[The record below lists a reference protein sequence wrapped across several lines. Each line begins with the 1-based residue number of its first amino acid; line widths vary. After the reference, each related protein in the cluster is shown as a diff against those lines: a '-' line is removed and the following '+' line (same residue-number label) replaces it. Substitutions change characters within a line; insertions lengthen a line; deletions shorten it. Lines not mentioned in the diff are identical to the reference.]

1 MPDIPVLGNYRAGS
15 SVIHRLDP
23 RTKLLAAL
31 ALIFITLAAQTFS
44 ALGAL
49 TLFVLACVLLAEIP
63 IGDALKSIAP
73 LSFFAVVTALINL
86 FWTQGGA
93 VLLQWGFVT
102 ISEHGVRT
110 AAFFG
115 YRMILLLMAM
125 SLLTFTTANLDIT
138 EAFERVLKPL
148 RLVGAPVHELSM
160 MMGIALRF
168 LPQFVFEAKTL
179 YLAQISRGAAFSR
192 GGGRG
197 RANALGSIAVPLFT
211 SAFRHAET
219 LSNAMEARCYHGE
232 RGRTRLVP
240 LAFGPADA
248 VCAAALLV
256 ALACTV
262 AANLLPW

>member
-1 MPDIPVLGNYRAGS
+1 MPDIPILGNYRAGS
-15 SVIHRLDP
+15 SIVHRLDP

-31 ALIFITLAAQTFS
+31 ALIFITFAAQTFS

-49 TLFVLACVLLAEIP
+49 TLFVLACVMAAEIP
-63 IGDALKSIAP
+63 VGDALKSIAP
-73 LSFFAVVTALINL
+73 LLFFAVITALVNL

-93 VLLQWGFVT
+93 TLFQWGFVT
-102 ISEHGVRT
+102 ISELGVRT

-115 YRMILLLMAM
+115 YRMILLLMAV
-125 SLLTFTTANLDIT
+125 SLLTLTTANLDIT

-148 RLVGAPVHELSM
+148 RRVGVPVHELSM

-168 LPQFVFEAKTL
+168 LPQFAFEAKAL
-179 YLAQISRGAAFSR
+179 YMAQISRGARFSQ
-192 GGGRG
+192 GGGKTRMS
-197 RANALGSIAVPLFT
+197 ALGSIAVPLFT

-232 RGRTRLVP
+232 QGRTRLAP
-240 LAFGPADA
+240 LAFGTRDA
-248 VCAAALLV
+248 VCAITLAV